1 VAALALSML
10 SCLGAGMFSIV
21 RRETSPLG
29 VPTAAVTVVVEPW
42 VPTGT
47 AMPLATPGKGS
58 PSAEEIMARSV
69 AAMSKVTSAH
79 MAFEQ
84 EAVGEYE
91 ASGEGDISLPDRAHI
106 VKISS
111 YDQEPVDMIVIGA
124 TGYWIDESV
133 AGGWNLGPI
142 APFASNPAR
151 WLELLRFYSDAQFV
165 GENMVNGVECYHV
178 QFAVAIE
185 SGWLGLFSGGGTGEA
200 WVSTEDH
207 ALVKATYDLEYQG
220 SRESGHMLLTLELS
234 DLNVPVSIE
243 APK

>member
-1 VAALALSML
+1 
-10 SCLGAGMFSIV
+10 
-21 RRETSPLG
+21 
-29 VPTAAVTVVVEPW
+29 
-42 VPTGT
+42 
-47 AMPLATPGKGS
+47 
-58 PSAEEIMARSV
+58 
-69 AAMSKVTSAH
+69 

-106 VKISS
+106 VRISS

-165 GENMVNGVECYHV
+165 GENTVNGVDCYHV

-185 SGWLGLFSGGGTGEA
+185 PGWLGLFSGVGTGQA
-200 WVSTEDH
+200 WVSVQDYS
-207 ALVKATYDLEYQG
+207 LVKATYDVEYEG
-220 SRESGHMLLTLELS
+220 TRESGRMKLAFTLS
-234 DLNVPVSIE
+234 DLNQPVSIE
-243 APK
+243 APR